1 MNTRISRLDLL
12 GLLAI
17 SLGLLLFKF
26 WLTRAAGLEMHFD
39 EAQYWTWSRQLDWS
53 YATKG
58 PLLAWLIALSESL
71 SGHGDWQVRLPGWI
85 AASLFLVLLHLFARD
100 LWQSRSAGW
109 WALLLGLLTPL
120 YFVLGLVMTTDVF
133 LFLFW
138 TWGLWAAYRALT
150 KGQRWAWY
158 ELGAATGL
166 GVLAKLSMGLLP
178 AAVGLLVLLH
188 PDYRRH
194 LRDRHVWGGILLLIL
209 IMTPVLL
216 WNATHDWVMIRHNAG
231 HVSSDAW
238 SLSGFGEFLLGQWL
252 ALSPL
257 VALVALVLL
266 WRRPAQAAAR
276 IVWYVSL
283 GCLVFF
289 LFKAVSA
296 RILIN
301 WPAPVYI
308 GFLVLLAGHIGG
320 LSKSLKGLLWGGI
333 LFSVVIVFIG
343 LAPTLVGLPDHQGGL
358 KKLRAWR
365 LPVSE
370 LARQAGQVDFL
381 LAPDYRLASELAFYW
396 PSQTPVYLWGN
407 PGRRFNQY
415 DIWPGPEEEQAGR
428 KGLFVSTDA
437 HRLEAL
443 SDVFNFC
450 IQLPEVEAVTRD
462 GGVVRTFY
470 PVRCGGFKGK
480 QRFVPDHY

>member
-1 MNTRISRLDLL
+1 MNTRITRLDLF
-12 GLLAI
+12 GLLVI

-71 SGHGDWQVRLPGWI
+71 FGHGDWQVRLPGWI

-150 KGQRWAWY
+150 KDQRWAWY

-209 IMTPVLL
+209 IMAPVLL
-216 WNATHDWVMIRHNAG
+216 WNATHDWVMLRHNAG
-231 HVSSDAW
+231 HVSSDVW
-238 SLSGFGEFLLGQWL
+238 SIARFGEFLLGQWL

-257 VALVALVLL
+257 VVLVALVLL
-266 WRRPAQAAAR
+266 WKRPAQAAAR

-283 GCLVFF
+283 GCVVFF
-289 LFKAVSA
+289 LFKAASS

-308 GFLVLLAGHIGG
+308 GFMVLLAGHIGE
-320 LSKSLKGLLWGGI
+320 LSKSLKGLLWGGF
-333 LFSVVIVFIG
+333 LFSAVIVCIG

-358 KKLRAWR
+358 KKLRAWQV
-365 LPVSE
+365 PVAQ

-396 PSQTPVYLWGN
+396 PRELPVYLWGN
-407 PGRRFNQY
+407 QGRRFNQY
-415 DIWPGPEEEQAGR
+415 DIWPGPEQEQAG
-428 KGLFVSTDA
+428 KTGLFVSTGG
-437 HRLEAL
+437 HELEAL
-443 SDVFNFC
+443 SKVFNYC
-450 IQLPEVEAVTRD
+450 RQLPKVEAVTRD
-462 GGVVRTFY
+462 GGVVRSLY
-470 PVRCGGFKGK
+470 PVRCGGFKG
-480 QRFVPDHY
+480 QERFVPDHY